1 MEKNKGPNK
10 LGPITWV
17 VIGAISTLCTLIAG
31 RYLLTNELDTIE
43 LIED

>member
-17 VIGAISTLCTLIAG
+17 AIGTIATLCTLIAG

-43 LIED
+43 LIEG